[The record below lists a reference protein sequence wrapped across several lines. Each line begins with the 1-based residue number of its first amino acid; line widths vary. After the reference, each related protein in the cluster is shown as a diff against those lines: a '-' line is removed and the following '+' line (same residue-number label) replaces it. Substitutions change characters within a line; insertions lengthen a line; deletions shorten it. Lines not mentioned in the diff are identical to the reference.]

1 MHDLKCAAEADREL
15 VADELAE
22 AVGQD
27 GRLLPETVEAKRGRN
42 TGEVSE
48 KISEALCHQP
58 QFESPVRVSRC
69 ATKATKKFDSRA
81 GMLL

>member
-27 GRLLPETVEAKRGRN
+27 GRLLPETVGAKRGRN

-58 QFESPVRVSRC
+58 QYESPVRVS
-69 ATKATKKFDSRA
+69 
-81 GMLL
+81 